1 MPFYALIIIIFA
13 AILFFYVYRSMSNPY
28 FRFKQ
33 FTIWHDKCAMKVGTD
48 GVLLGA
54 WASVENAATILDVGT
69 GSGLVALMLAQR
81 AANACIVAVEIDPI
95 AAEQAKEN
103 AALSQWGDRIHVDC
117 VDFNSFQT
125 DMKFDLIVSN
135 PPYFSHSLNCPDSR
149 RAMARHA
156 GYLSCGSLLE
166 KSAALLS
173 SSGKI
178 VLVLPTD
185 AVADVHGKAV
195 SLGLHLLHRTYV
207 RTVPHAAPK
216 RVLLAFSREVSEL
229 MEDELVIESS
239 DHVYTSQFVGLMK
252 DFYLYL

>member
-1 MPFYALIIIIFA
+1 
-13 AILFFYVYRSMSNPY
+13 MSNPY

-54 WASVENAATILDVGT
+54 WAQVENAATILDVGT

-81 AANACIVAVEIDPI
+81 AANACVVAVEIDPI

-103 AALSQWGDRIHVDC
+103 AALSRWGDRIHVDC

-125 DMKFDLIVSN
+125 DVKFDLIVSN

-156 GYLSCGSLLE
+156 GNLSCGSLLE

-173 SSGKI
+173 SSGK
-178 VLVLPTD
+178 VALVLPTG

-207 RTVPHAAPK
+207 RTVPHADPK
-216 RVLLAFSREVSEL
+216 RVLLAFSREASEL

-239 DHVYTSQFVGLMK
+239 EHAYTSQFVGLMK